1 MELKLNIYENGKIV
15 KTYTANDFTLMTG
28 ICEDIINIV
37 DVDKL
42 TSGNLNDQTLGI
54 EIIKI
59 VAKSFSK
66 FRPFLQDV
74 FDGLTE
80 EEYRKTAIKEV
91 AGVIIQIVKYTI
103 SELYSV
109 GGSNSKN

>member
-15 KTYTANDFTLMTG
+15 KTYTANDFTLQTG
-28 ICEDIINIV
+28 ICEDILNTV
-37 DVDKL
+37 DIDKL
-42 TSGNLNDQTLGI
+42 TAGNDQQLGI

-66 FRPFLQDV
+66 FKPFLQDV
-74 FDGLTE
+74 FDGLSE

>member
-1 MELKLNIYENGKIV
+1 MELKLNIYENGKII
-15 KTYTANDFTLMTG
+15 KTYKANDFTLMTG
-28 ICEDIINIV
+28 ICEDIINVV

-42 TSGNLNDQTLGI
+42 TSGNLNDQTLGV

-66 FRPFLQDV
+66 FKPFLQDV

-80 EEYRKTAIKEV
+80 EEYRKTSIKEV
-91 AGVIIQIVKYTI
+91 ANVVINIVKYTI

-109 GGSNSKN
+109 GNNSKN

>member
-1 MELKLNIYENGKIV
+1 MELKLNIYENGKVI
-15 KTYTANDFTLMTG
+15 KTYKANDFTLMTG

-42 TSGNLNDQTLGI
+42 TGGKLDDQTLGI

-66 FRPFLQDV
+66 FKPFLQDV
-74 FDGLTE
+74 FEGLTDD
-80 EEYRKTAIKEV
+80 EYRHTSIKEV
-91 AGVIIQIVKYTI
+91 GQVVIQIVKYTI
-103 SELYSV
+103 NELYSV
-109 GGSNSKN
+109 GNNSKN

>member
-15 KTYTANDFTLMTG
+15 KTYRANDFTLMTG

-42 TSGNLNDQTLGI
+42 TSGKLDDQTLGI

-74 FDGLTE
+74 FDGLTDD
-80 EEYRKTAIKEV
+80 EYRKTSIKEV
-91 AGVIIQIVKYTI
+91 AGVIITIVKYTI

-109 GGSNSKN
+109 GNNSKN